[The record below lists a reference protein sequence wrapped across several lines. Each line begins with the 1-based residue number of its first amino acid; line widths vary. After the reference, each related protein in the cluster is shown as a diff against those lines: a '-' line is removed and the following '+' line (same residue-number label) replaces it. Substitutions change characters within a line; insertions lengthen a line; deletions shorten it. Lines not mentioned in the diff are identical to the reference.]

1 MPTSEGFVE
10 KESWKVMMWLT
21 VNHRECDF
29 KNETWTSGS
38 SILEERKAPYSQ
50 VNMVKPQEFKEN
62 SVF

>member
-10 KESWKVMMWLT
+10 RESWKVMMWLT
-21 VNHRECDF
+21 VNYMESDF

-38 SILEERKAPYSQ
+38 SVLEERKAPYSQ
-50 VNMVKPQEFKEN
+50 VNMVKPQEFREN